1 MRVGPGHRP
10 RLNSC
15 LSFSMARSAILEFI
29 FPRCYFPCV
38 PGSPQ
43 RTITPALR
51 GKVGSIMCSLTQSI
65 HFLSYLVFSNQIF
78 QFCSHRSD
86 SPPLRT
92 LTQTMLEVH
101 TQAFTRGSSTL
112 PRRRCSSMH
121 EWTILHVDESTTP
134 FPCVGVVQ
142 SATRAILEC
151 KRSHARRCSECTEM
165 RTGGPLRPCCGWLPL
180 ALPEDEAL

>member
-1 MRVGPGHRP
+1 MPLTTRETCHTAGTSAYQTFRVTVERRP
-10 RLNSC
+10 S
-15 LSFSMARSAILEFI
+15 SGSEESSKYTDGTSAQF
-29 FPRCYFPCV
+29 RV
-38 PGSPQ
+38 HAQGSPEHRSQ
-43 RTITPALR
+43 AYSRSPQGQARTRLR
-51 GKVGSIMCSLTQSI
+51 R
-65 HFLSYLVFSNQIF
+65 
-78 QFCSHRSD
+78 HRSD
-86 SPPLRT
+86 SPPLCT

-101 TQAFTRGSSTL
+101 TQAFTRCSSTL

-142 SATRAILEC
+142 SATRAMLEC

-180 ALPEDEAL
+180 ALPEDETL